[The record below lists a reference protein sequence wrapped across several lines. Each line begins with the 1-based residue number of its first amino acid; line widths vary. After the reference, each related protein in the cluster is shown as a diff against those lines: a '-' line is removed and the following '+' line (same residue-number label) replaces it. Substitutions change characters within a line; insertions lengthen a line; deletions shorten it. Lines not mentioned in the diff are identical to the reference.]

1 LKNDY
6 LWKNKFEE
14 GMSIANHYLNLQPL
28 WEDENME
35 KRSTLPSNYLERI
48 DGIKSYKFDN

>member
-1 LKNDY
+1 
-6 LWKNKFEE
+6 
-14 GMSIANHYLNLQPL
+14 MSIANHYLNLQPL

-48 DGIKSYKFDN
+48 EGIKSYKFDR